1 MLCTTVTGWVPSGS
15 AERSTRPSLGFSA
28 VMRGGANRDRGT
40 PVLLA
45 IIGSRSDRGD
55 YGEVHAVKLLL
66 APGLVLGFAFA
77 ELRDDLGAPD
87 LQRLHQVLVRRVAEL
102 LVQQQAVGVRLL
114 DGRGELPGLL
124 RPAHHRPRQ
133 VGEPRAHLQ
142 HHVRYA
148 CSGAD
153 VATAGR

>member
-1 MLCTTVTGWVPSGS
+1 MLWTTVTGWARSGS
-15 AERSTRPSLGFSA
+15 AERSTRPSPGFST

-77 ELRDDLGAPD
+77 ELRNDLAPPD
-87 LQRLHQVLVRRVAEL
+87 LQRLHQVLMLRVAEL
-102 LVQQQAVGVRLL
+102 LVQQQAVSV
-114 DGRGELPGLL
+114 
-124 RPAHHRPRQ
+124 
-133 VGEPRAHLQ
+133 
-142 HHVRYA
+142 
-148 CSGAD
+148 C
-153 VATAGR
+153 